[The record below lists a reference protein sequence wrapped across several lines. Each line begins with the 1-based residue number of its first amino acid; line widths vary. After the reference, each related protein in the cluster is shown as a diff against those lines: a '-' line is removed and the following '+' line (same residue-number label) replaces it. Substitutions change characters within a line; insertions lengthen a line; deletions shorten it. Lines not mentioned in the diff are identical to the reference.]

1 MMKLMP
7 KLNPNGWDEMF
18 SNKGVRNSYR
28 KVLQTLQSLNPENLN
43 QKQRQA
49 ADFFMNQGITF
60 TVYSDD
66 NQGIER
72 IFPFD
77 KKTTAIN
84 IVVLVSKTITIGA
97 PFVNELDE
105 PTPIIVIIGLSALS
119 LIIILFFKS
128 KS

>member
-1 MMKLMP
+1 MSLSIQV
-7 KLNPNGWDEMF
+7 GF
-18 SNKGVRNSYR
+18 TAVY
-28 KVLQTLQSLNPENLN
+28 QTAFQ
-43 QKQRQA
+43 
-49 ADFFMNQGITF
+49 D
-60 TVYSDD
+60 
-66 NQGIER
+66 ER

-105 PTPIIVIIGLSALS
+105 PTPILVIIGLSALS

-128 KS
+128 KA

>member
-49 ADFFMNQGITF
+49 ADFFMNQ
-60 TVYSDD
+60 
-66 NQGIER
+66 
-72 IFPFD
+72 
-77 KKTTAIN
+77 
-84 IVVLVSKTITIGA
+84 
-97 PFVNELDE
+97 
-105 PTPIIVIIGLSALS
+105 
-119 LIIILFFKS
+119 
-128 KS
+128 